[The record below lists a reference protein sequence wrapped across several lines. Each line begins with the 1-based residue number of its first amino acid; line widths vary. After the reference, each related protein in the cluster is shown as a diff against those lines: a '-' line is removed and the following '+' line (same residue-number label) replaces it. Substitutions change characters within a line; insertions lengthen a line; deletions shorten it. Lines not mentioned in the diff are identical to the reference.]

1 MTKGGMTDRET
12 ARTAW
17 ARRLAALLILALPL
31 ALGACGKK
39 GSLRLPD
46 APASAPAATA
56 PAPAA
61 RPMRKTRRNDGPL
74 PLS

>member
-17 ARRLAALLILALPL
+17 ARRLGVLLILVLPL

-46 APASAPAATA
+46 APAASA

-61 RPMRKTRRNDGPL
+61 L
-74 PLS
+74 PDAEDEAK